1 MCGMDARGCL
11 DLVLKGRLKISD
23 DLFSNPIA

>member
-1 MCGMDARGCL
+1 MCGIDVRGYL

-23 DLFSNPIA
+23 DLFSNSIA